1 MSTYI
6 KISLDTRRKDTK
18 IYPLIFRLT
27 HNRKSTS
34 ISTGHKLSVSDWD
47 QKRQRIK
54 SSFKGT
60 ESPGRLNNLL
70 QKKLAHMVDILTI
83 WEDKGKL
90 KYMSISEVRGHIT
103 QSENKTTF
111 FRYTEEQI
119 KNLKIAHRIG
129 NARVYQHT
137 LNAVKNFRN
146 DRDFTFDELNLE
158 FLNRFERH
166 HLSKGNKLGGLSVY
180 LRTIRAIN
188 RKAIKAG
195 IADKEGYAFEDYI
208 IRSGKPQKKALT
220 LSAVKKI
227 SELELEKGTSLFR
240 DRGIFMMSFLL
251 NGMSFV
257 DMARLKLSN
266 IVDGRIQYARQKTD
280 EPFDIKIHE
289 QLKPILKFFSKGKRK
304 SDYLLDITKDEPTSG
319 QYDKI
324 TWARK
329 RHNKNLKKLAEMAG
343 IEEKVTSYAARHT
356 FASGAD
362 DMGVPLT
369 AISKMMGHK
378 KISTTQAYLSGLRKS
393 RIDDYQD
400 EIISKL
406 SE

>member
-1 MSTYI
+1 MSTHL
-6 KISLDTRRKDTK
+6 KLSLDTRRKDTK
-18 IYPLIFRLT
+18 VFPLIFRLT

-34 ISTGHKLSVSDWD
+34 ISTGHKLEISDWD
-47 QKRQRIK
+47 EKRQKIK
-54 SSFKGT
+54 SSFTGT
-60 ESPGRLNNLL
+60 ESPARLNNLL
-70 QKKLAHMVDILTI
+70 KKKLARMTDILTK

-90 KYMSISEVRGHIT
+90 KYMSISEVREHIT
-103 QSENKTTF
+103 QSVNKASF
-111 FRYTEEQI
+111 FQFTEEHI
-119 KNLKIAHRIG
+119 KDLKIAKRIG

-146 DRDFTFDELNLE
+146 KRDFTFDELNLD
-158 FLNRFERH
+158 FLNRFERN
-166 HLSKGNKLGGLSVY
+166 HLEKGNKLGGLSVY

-220 LSAVKKI
+220 LSAIKK
-227 SELELEKGTSLFR
+227 LFDLKLTKGTSLDK
-240 DRGIFMMSFLL
+240 DRNIFMMSFLL

-257 DMARLKLSN
+257 DMAHLKVSN
-266 IVDGRIQYARQKTD
+266 IADGRIKYSRQKTD
-280 EPFDIKIHE
+280 EPFDIKVHE
-289 QLKPILKFFSKGKRK
+289 QLKPLLKHFSKSKKR
-304 SDYLLDITKDEPTSG
+304 SDYLLDILEVGTPSE
-319 QYDKI
+319 QYNKI

-329 RHNKNLKKLAEMAG
+329 RHNKNLQVLAKLAG
-343 IEEKVTSYAARHT
+343 IEENVTSYAARHT

-362 DMGVPLT
+362 DMGIPLT

-393 RIDDYQD
+393 KIDDYQD
-400 EIISKL
+400 DIIAKL

>member
-1 MSTYI
+1 M
-6 KISLDTRRKDTK
+6 DTRRKDTK
-18 IYPLIFRLT
+18 TFPLIFRLT

-34 ISTGHKLSVSDWD
+34 IATGHKMYTSDWD
-47 QKRQRIK
+47 QKRQKIK
-54 SSFKGT
+54 PSFKGT
-60 ESPGRLNNLL
+60 ESPARLNNLL
-70 QKKLAHMVDILTI
+70 QKKMARMIDILTK

-90 KYMSISEVRGHIT
+90 KYMSISEVRCNIT
-103 QSENKTTF
+103 QSKNKFTF
-111 FRYTEEQI
+111 YQFTEEQI
-119 KNLKIAHRIG
+119 KDQKIAKRIG

-146 DRDFTFDELNLE
+146 KRDFTFDELNLD

-166 HLSKGNKLGGLSVY
+166 HLQKGNKLGGLSVY

-220 LSAVKKI
+220 LSAIKKI
-227 SELELEKGTSLFR
+227 SELKLKKSTSLHR
-240 DRGIFMMSFLL
+240 DRNIFMMSFLL

-257 DMARLKLSN
+257 DMAHLKLSN
-266 IVDGRIQYARQKTD
+266 IVDGRIRYSRQKTD
-280 EPFDIKIHE
+280 EPFDIKVHE
-289 QLKPILKFFSKGKRK
+289 QLMPILKYFSNGKRK
-304 SDYLLDITKDEPTSG
+304 SDYLLDIIQEETTSE

-329 RHNKNLKKLAEMAG
+329 RHNRNLKELAKMAG
-343 IEEKVTSYAARHT
+343 IEENVTSYAARHT

-362 DMGVPLT
+362 DMGIPLT

-393 RIDDYQD
+393 KIDDYQD
-400 EIISKL
+400 DIIAKL